1 MQYVMRRIVPETEAE
16 PFHYWLRFEFG
27 NNTGNPHTHGMN
39 YVAGNKTFECV
50 VADDEAREKLLKRKH
65 PDLEGPNVIEM
76 RTWEEAEN
84 RILSGLCAGNTP
96 CQRASR
102 RASVRLHH

>member
-1 MQYVMRRIVPETEAE
+1 
-16 PFHYWLRFEFG
+16 
-27 NNTGNPHTHGMN
+27 MN

-50 VADDEAREKLLKRKH
+50 VANDEAREKLLQRKH

-84 RILSGLCAGNTP
+84 DLAEFYQDYVRETHPAKERHGEPLYDFIIANLMLPGLSRPASILSLI
-96 CQRASR
+96 
-102 RASVRLHH
+102 HI